1 AAEWKAN
8 NLKPSE
14 RASDFEFI
22 RRASLDIIGR
32 IATPQEIVKFRED
45 PERSR
50 RALLIE
56 RLLDSDEYAKN
67 WASIWTVWL
76 MTRSSNR
83 TYQEQMQLWLEEQF
97 AKKDCKYDKIVYNL
111 VTATGENNENA
122 AVKLGLEDDAS
133 VNPKANAWY
142 DPRNMAGRWQKAE
155 FFEKDK
161 KGNPQRL
168 DPASKLTRRQ
178 QLAEYIV
185 KSEYLPKAYVNR
197 IWGHFF

>member
-1 AAEWKAN
+1 MASASVRNSRLWGTGAVALSLLAIAGWQAHAQNRAPAKNPPPATTQGANAPRSEEKVSQSTMTTLAYHPQVKVIDDQIAAEWKAN

-83 TYQEQMQLWLEEQF
+83 TYQEQMQLWLEDQF
-97 AKKDCKYDKIVYNL
+97 AKKDCKYDKIVFDL
-111 VTATGENNENA
+111 ITATGE
-122 AVKLGLEDDAS
+122 
-133 VNPKANAWY
+133 
-142 DPRNMAGRWQKAE
+142 
-155 FFEKDK
+155 
-161 KGNPQRL
+161 
-168 DPASKLTRRQ
+168 
-178 QLAEYIV
+178 
-185 KSEYLPKAYVNR
+185 
-197 IWGHFF
+197 